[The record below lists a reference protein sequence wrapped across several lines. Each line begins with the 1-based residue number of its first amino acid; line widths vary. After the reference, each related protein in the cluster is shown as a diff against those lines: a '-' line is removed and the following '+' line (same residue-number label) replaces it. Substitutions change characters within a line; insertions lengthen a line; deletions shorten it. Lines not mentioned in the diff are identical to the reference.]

1 MRIVPG
7 QLHGT
12 ERVFFA
18 TAQAIV
24 CVLALY
30 LSYVAASVLAVEAMT
45 PGQLDGRSVK
55 LAFSLMLA
63 FSLIVAA
70 GTAFLAWTFARGAK
84 IGVTRREGVVL
95 RAAVALAVL
104 GSAGASLYYF
114 LR

>member
-1 MRIVPG
+1 MRIVHN

-18 TAQAIV
+18 SAQALV
-24 CVLALY
+24 CALALY
-30 LSYVAASVLAVEAMT
+30 LAYVAASVLAVEAVA
-45 PGQLDGRSVK
+45 PGDREGQSLK

-84 IGVTRREGVVL
+84 IGVTRREGVLL
-95 RAAVALAVL
+95 RVGVALAIL

-114 LR
+114 LQ

>member
-1 MRIVPG
+1 MQIVHD
-7 QLHGT
+7 QLHGK

-18 TAQAIV
+18 SAQAIV

-30 LSYVAASVLAVEAMT
+30 LAYVAASVLAVEAMS
-45 PGQLDGRSVK
+45 PGQLDGRGVK
-55 LAFSLMLA
+55 LAFPLMLA

-84 IGVTRREGVVL
+84 IGVTRREAVILRVV
-95 RAAVALAVL
+95 VALAVL
-104 GSAGASLYYF
+104 GSAGASIYFF